1 MASLDLST
9 TQPEMNWSDTT
20 GKALTT
26 GAIGGALM
34 EIAYR
39 GQDTDMRGVLG
50 QYLGTRPIY
59 VAGAAAGIISSLTAD
74 AFHDIVVPYISR
86 DEKFSQISSGL
97 VGAGTAAGSTA
108 LAYYALDPMFL
119 SPQGVGAF

>member
-1 MASLDLST
+1 ML
-9 TQPEMNWSDTT
+9 
-20 GKALTT
+20 
-26 GAIGGALM
+26 
-34 EIAYR
+34 R
-39 GQDTDMRGVLG
+39 GLAD
-50 QYLGTRPIY
+50 
-59 VAGAAAGIISSLTAD
+59 SSLSAD

-119 SPQGVGAF
+119 SPQGVGAFEVMALGVASEMAGNYAWNTLIKPMVTATA